1 MGVGAESFQGNE
13 ICEQSNCFL
22 FRFKTLTNNI
32 KPSRNQ
38 QLLDHW
44 KVPKKPNKF
53 YFIFPKGRRIVKKT
67 KTHHV
72 TQMPQAMQNMK
83 TQLNAAAAAAQ
94 NLSLEINSSIRQQPK
109 FHSKGPESS
118 SSSSSSLFPS
128 LKCLSNSIM

>member
-13 ICEQSNCFL
+13 IREQSNCFL

-38 QLLDHW
+38 ELLDHC
-44 KVPKKPNKF
+44 KVPKNPNKF
-53 YFIFPKGRRIVKKT
+53 YFILFFQKEGGLLRKQ

-83 TQLNAAAAAAQ
+83 TQMNAAAAAAE
-94 NLSLEINSSIRQQPK
+94 NLSLEINSSIRRRPK
-109 FHSKGPESS
+109 FHSKGPE

-128 LKCLSNSIM
+128 LKCLSNSIL